1 MTTGA
6 AFVTNDAG
14 SFRSQNRTSGRRKA
28 VVRILCTEQYPRRV
42 KIDHVLL
49 ATRDLAEAARELEA
63 RHGLRSIAG
72 GRHPGWG
79 TENRIIPLGDAYLEL
94 VAVVNLEE
102 ARDSA
107 FGQWVARAGSHL
119 LRPLGWAVRPVD
131 LDDVARREGLAVTS
145 GARITPT
152 GERLAWRTAGVDR
165 AAAEPSLPF
174 FIEWDPE
181 SRFPGSA
188 DTNTR
193 ARLAR
198 LDLEGDPSHLAS
210 WLGGHALPLELRL
223 GAPAVVAVT
232 VRSPAGEAVV
242 EAVA

>member
-1 MTTGA
+1 
-6 AFVTNDAG
+6 
-14 SFRSQNRTSGRRKA
+14 
-28 VVRILCTEQYPRRV
+28 LE
-42 KIDHVLL
+42 IDHVLL
-49 ATRDLAEAARELEA
+49 ATRDLSEAARELEA

-79 TENRIIPLGDAYLEL
+79 TENRIVPLGDAYLEL
-94 VAVVNLEE
+94 VAVASLEE

-119 LRPLGWAVRPVD
+119 LRPLGWAVRPAD
-131 LDDVARREGLAVTS
+131 LDEVARRHGLAVTS
-145 GARITPT
+145 GARVTPT

-165 AAAEPSLPF
+165 AATEPSLPF

-188 DTNTR
+188 DSDVR
-193 ARLAR
+193 GRLVRLA
-198 LDLEGDPSHLAS
+198 LEGDPPRLAS
-210 WLGGHALPLELRL
+210 WLGGHALPLEVRL

-232 VRSPAGEAVV
+232 VRTPAGETVV
-242 EAVA
+242 EAVG